1 MRIQIVLL
9 VRIFIC
15 IYMADCTQN
24 YLVSILI
31 IYNNILRIYNIPS
44 KPMC

>member
-1 MRIQIVLL
+1 MSMQIILL
-9 VRIFIC
+9 VRIFSY
-15 IYMADCTQN
+15 IYIADCTQN
-24 YLVSILI
+24 YIVSILI